1 MSSDPRLMALPA
13 LRKRAEEMAREL
25 HDAMVSAIRAEHRG
39 FYAQDLKDALPA
51 KWVGVGAHLALLA
64 DLSRPASRWE
74 LAALISER
82 LGWDA
87 VETLYSIER
96 GFPNLIALYR
106 AAKVPTPPG
115 YDPNPTPEE
124 ATAAL
129 ALAVLGGAS

>member
-1 MSSDPRLMALPA
+1 MALPA
-13 LRKRAEEMAREL
+13 LRKRAEEEARDLMASMAFPEWERRTKTHPRPMPEGWATG
-25 HDAMVSAIRAEHRG
+25 DVAKRAKLTR
-39 FYAQDLKDALPA
+39 
-51 KWVGVGAHLALLA
+51 AHLALLA